1 MNDLNTNTN
10 SQNYDYIIIGGGIIG
25 LTTAFELL
33 NRNKNFKILLIEKE
47 SAIAEHSSGR
57 NSGVLHAGF
66 YYTADSLKARFCR
79 EGNLAMQ
86 RFCKDNN
93 LPVNQ
98 CGKLV
103 VAKDEEELLGLEELK
118 RRADKNGVELIWKTP
133 EEART
138 IDPNVTVFKKAL
150 WSPSTATVDP
160 VQVCKKILE
169 RIKDLGAVVLFNT
182 RFTSRTAEGITT
194 TNGSFKAKYVINCAG
209 LYADLIAKRFGFS
222 KSRVILPFKGI
233 YLKSSNNAV
242 VSTNVYPVPNL
253 ANPFLGVHFTVTV
266 DGQVKIGPT
275 AIPAFWRENY
285 EGISRFSV
293 TEFLSIAFW
302 QTKLLLT
309 NAFNFR
315 KLAWTEIRKYYR
327 PHFLALGSY
336 MINNFKASNFTKKV
350 RPGIRAQ
357 LLDTT
362 TLKLV
367 QDFEMEGDAKSLH
380 VLNAVSPAFTCSFP
394 LAKHIVDEVFK
405 LQK

>member
-1 MNDLNTNTN
+1 MNDSNPSNN
-10 SQNYDYIIIGGGIIG
+10 KQYDYAIIGGGVIG

-47 SAIAEHSSGR
+47 NSIAEHSSGR

-86 RFCKDNN
+86 RFCIDNN

-103 VAKDEEELLGLEELK
+103 VARDEEELLGLEELK
-118 RRADKNGVELIWKTP
+118 RRADKNGVELVWKTP
-133 EEART
+133 EEAHK
-138 IDPNVTVFKKAL
+138 IDPNVAVFKKAL
-150 WSPSTATVDP
+150 WSPSTSTVDP

-169 RIKDLGAVVLFNT
+169 NIKQSGADVILNT
-182 RFTSRTAEGITT
+182 RLISKTSNGIQTT
-194 TNGSFKAKYVINCAG
+194 QGNFKANYVINSAG
-209 LYADLIAKRFGFS
+209 LYADLIAKKFGFS

-233 YLKSSNNAV
+233 YLKSSNSSL

-285 EGISRFSV
+285 VGFSRFSLS
-293 TEFLSIAFW
+293 EFFSIAYW
-302 QTKLLLT
+302 QTKLLLS

-327 PHFLALGSY
+327 PHFLSLGRY
-336 MINNFKASNFTKKV
+336 MLNNFKADYFTKKV
-350 RPGIRAQ
+350 KPGIRAQ

-367 QDFEMEGDAKSLH
+367 QDFEMEGDNKSLH

-394 LAKHIVDEVFK
+394 LAKHIVDEVLR